1 VAVPVVGSILYTELV
16 SVGMDFSL
24 SETDDDTTTLKVMST
39 EYDIETDG
47 HRYAEPIVH
56 LFCRDGDGN
65 RHTIEVE
72 GFHPHFYIT
81 ESEFFEKQKQVTN
94 GNTIRRIEMRPES
107 IPDDLQHSAFAT
119 ELGEAWETLH
129 DEPVVKIVTI
139 EPSHVADLRD
149 YFDETFEA
157 DVFFNYRFL
166 ISNEIYQTI
175 EVPSSE
181 TRLSVDEISPS
192 DTELDIRPKLC
203 TVDIEVWSGDGFP
216 EPEYAEH
223 PITSIVAHDIY
234 SDEYVGWMLRP
245 WKDDHDWPDDPD
257 WETPIGVS
265 DEQFSA
271 EVFEE
276 EGDMLYDFI
285 QYLKDTDPD
294 LLSGWNSSPNDN
306 GSGFDFPYIINR
318 CTNLNIWDIDNISP
332 MEQVFVSDYGTPVC
346 SGRQFF
352 DMLQA
357 YKKTQIHEKRSYAL
371 DYISKEELGYGKE
384 EIAGYDEGWLN
395 HPVKFM
401 KYNIRD
407 VQAVIEIEQSKSI
420 LEMYDHIRSIA
431 GASYSDIS
439 DSNIGIIDPLFLREA
454 GERNIVLP
462 TSTKP
467 SVRHYHGAWVKSP
480 VSGKHEKVVYPD
492 LSSLYPNLFLDSN
505 MSPET
510 LVGFEDDLKESEYI
524 EDECIEMYVDP
535 RDEETKKKVDEPERA
550 SFYVLKPRVKQ
561 SFVRDVIGDL
571 IDMKY
576 EYKKDEYPDEQYG
589 AVKRITNSVYGVMG
603 DSDTFGT
610 GFRLF
615 DWRIAEAITLAGRDV
630 IKHTADVFEERV
642 QSMGY
647 PSAQIIY
654 GDTDSCVCSVEGADS
669 MQETLDVAFEAAEYA
684 NETYDDYM
692 SNRFDMSEQHM
703 EVEIERY
710 AEAMFLRSKKKRYA
724 EWIRWDEGD
733 EEDEISLTGFEA
745 VRSDS
750 STVTERAQTT
760 ALELLLKSDD
770 EYSDVTEFLAD
781 EREAI
786 VNGDMSLD
794 ELGIPKAISS
804 EPSEYGWT
812 DKPDMDRDEALE
824 ANRCEWS
831 SSSNC
836 AYKFWT
842 AQPHVRGIR
851 YANEYINGEHIEGGS
866 KPLFFYIDEVSCS
879 SDADFGDGST
889 ANHPSTYRYDVSLD
903 VPRDVDQ
910 YLCELGDTVDAVS
923 LEDTTNMPDCMD
935 VDYEKMCE
943 KTLRDPMKPIL
954 EDMGWSWSDVESEST
969 QTGLSS
975 FM

>member
-1 VAVPVVGSILYTELV
+1 
-16 SVGMDFSL
+16 
-24 SETDDDTTTLKVMST
+24 
-39 EYDIETDG
+39 
-47 HRYAEPIVH
+47 
-56 LFCRDGDGN
+56 
-65 RHTIEVE
+65 
-72 GFHPHFYIT
+72 
-81 ESEFFEKQKQVTN
+81 
-94 GNTIRRIEMRPES
+94 
-107 IPDDLQHSAFAT
+107 
-119 ELGEAWETLH
+119 
-129 DEPVVKIVTI
+129 
-139 EPSHVADLRD
+139 
-149 YFDETFEA
+149 
-157 DVFFNYRFL
+157 
-166 ISNEIYQTI
+166 
-175 EVPSSE
+175 
-181 TRLSVDEISPS
+181 
-192 DTELDIRPKLC
+192 
-203 TVDIEVWSGDGFP
+203 
-216 EPEYAEH
+216 
-223 PITSIVAHDIY
+223 
-234 SDEYVGWMLRP
+234 
-245 WKDDHDWPDDPD
+245 
-257 WETPIGVS
+257 
-265 DEQFSA
+265 
-271 EVFEE
+271 
-276 EGDMLYDFI
+276 
-285 QYLKDTDPD
+285 
-294 LLSGWNSSPNDN
+294 
-306 GSGFDFPYIINR
+306 
-318 CTNLNIWDIDNISP
+318 
-332 MEQVFVSDYGTPVC
+332 
-346 SGRQFF
+346 
-352 DMLQA
+352 
-357 YKKTQIHEKRSYAL
+357 
-371 DYISKEELGYGKE
+371 
-384 EIAGYDEGWLN
+384 
-395 HPVKFM
+395 
-401 KYNIRD
+401 
-407 VQAVIEIEQSKSI
+407 
-420 LEMYDHIRSIA
+420 
-431 GASYSDIS
+431 
-439 DSNIGIIDPLFLREA
+439 
-454 GERNIVLP
+454 
-462 TSTKP
+462 
-467 SVRHYHGAWVKSP
+467 
-480 VSGKHEKVVYPD
+480 
-492 LSSLYPNLFLDSN
+492 
-505 MSPET
+505 
-510 LVGFEDDLKESEYI
+510 
-524 EDECIEMYVDP
+524 
-535 RDEETKKKVDEPERA
+535 
-550 SFYVLKPRVKQ
+550 
-561 SFVRDVIGDL
+561 
-571 IDMKY
+571 
-576 EYKKDEYPDEQYG
+576 
-589 AVKRITNSVYGVMG
+589 
-603 DSDTFGT
+603 
-610 GFRLF
+610 
-615 DWRIAEAITLAGRDV
+615 
-630 IKHTADVFEERV
+630 
-642 QSMGY
+642 
-647 PSAQIIY
+647 
-654 GDTDSCVCSVEGADS
+654 

-910 YLCELGDTVDAVS
+910 HLCELGDTVDAVS
-923 LEDTTNMPDCMD
+923 LEDTANMPDCMD